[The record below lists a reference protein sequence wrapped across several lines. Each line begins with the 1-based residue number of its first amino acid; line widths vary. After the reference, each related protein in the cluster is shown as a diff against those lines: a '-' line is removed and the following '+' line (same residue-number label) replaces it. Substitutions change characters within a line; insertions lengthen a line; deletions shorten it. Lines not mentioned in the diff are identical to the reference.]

1 MKPTCAVFNV
11 LVPTVTTV
19 YVMDDVI
26 DVHKN
31 SLGKLDLRKEL
42 ENIQQ
47 CYVLT

>member
-11 LVPTVTTV
+11 LVPTV
-19 YVMDDVI
+19 MDDVV